1 MKKAIIS
8 VVLLL
13 LITAVFCADKK
24 EEISVTI
31 LYDNYLFTE
40 GLKTDWG
47 FACLINGTEKT
58 ILFDTGRYGET
69 FLYNIDAL
77 TVNPQDA
84 ELTVLSHFHDD
95 HVDGLIPFLG
105 RNSDL
110 SIYMPVSFPD
120 SFKNEVAEKGAEV
133 ISVTDPVNI
142 CKNVYLTGEMGAEI
156 KEQAIILDT
165 EKGVVLITGC
175 AHPGIVDIIK
185 RTKEVVKKDIY
196 LVCGGFHL
204 SRHSEDEV
212 KKIIS
217 EFKELGVMNAGPTH
231 CTGKRA
237 IELFKEAYGENFVQ
251 LGAGRVLM
259 F

>member
-1 MKKAIIS
+1 MKKAIVS
-8 VVLLL
+8 VVLLF
-13 LITAVFCADKK
+13 LITVIFCADKK
-24 EEISVTI
+24 QEISVTI

-40 GLKTDWG
+40 GLKTQWG
-47 FACLINGTEKT
+47 FSCIVNGTEKT
-58 ILFDTGRYGET
+58 ILFDTGT
-69 FLYNIDAL
+69 NSDTLFYNIDKL
-77 TVNPQDA
+77 NVNSQDA
-84 ELTVLSHFHDD
+84 ELIVLSHFHTD
-95 HVDGLIPFLG
+95 HTGGLIPFLG
-105 RNSDL
+105 RNSDV
-110 SIYMPVSFPD
+110 SVYMPVSFPD
-120 SFKNEVAEKGAEV
+120 EFKSETAEKGAEV
-133 ISVTDPVNI
+133 ISVTDPVEI
-142 CKNVYLTGEMGAEI
+142 CSNVFLTGEMGTEI

-204 SRHSEDEV
+204 SLHSEEDV

-217 EFKELGVMNAGPTH
+217 DFKELGVMNVGPTH

-251 LGAGRVLM
+251 MGAGKVLT